1 MLTLTNFLLFLINVF
16 IKIISRL
23 IVFGFLAF
31 SSFFIFFVIMVIVSS
46 LMESRAH
53 LEKSKDIFIFINNIF
68 MIITIMSVY
77 LIFNHFKPFLAKI
90 IKTMKNELKNKINN
104 RKYCT
109 KKEQRYKNQ
118 IINDKSL
125 SNLLIWLFSGIISFG
140 IYEYLVN
147 IYIYNLYVAIFVYFL
162 IVVFWSRAF
171 QKKDGRF

>member
-1 MLTLTNFLLFLINVF
+1 MLTLINFLLFLINVF
-16 IKIISRL
+16 IKIISRV
-23 IVFGFLAF
+23 IVFGILAL

-46 LMESRAH
+46 LMESRAY
-53 LEKSKDIFIFINNIF
+53 LGKSKDIFIFIHSIF
-68 MIITIMSVY
+68 MIITIMGVY

-90 IKTMKNELKNKINN
+90 IKTMKIELNTKINIRN
-104 RKYCT
+104 IVQ
-109 KKEQRYKNQ
+109 KKEQRYENE

-162 IVVFWSRAF
+162 VVGFWSIAF
-171 QKKDGRF
+171 QKEGW